1 VLLAC
6 LGGALGLLLA
16 FWLVDLAGA
25 IKLPM
30 DLPVRVDLQ
39 LDYRVLLFTVLLSV
53 FTGILFG
60 LLPALQATKT
70 DLVSALKDEV
80 SLGAWRKSWM
90 KNGLIVFQ
98 VALSLV
104 LLIGGAL
111 MLRGLQRAHTLD
123 LGFNPQHAIEVTFD
137 LRLQGYDKARGQ
149 EFQKQLLERVRAIP
163 EVQAAGL
170 GDLLPVDLHFG
181 RVPVFIEGQTLERAS
196 NAPRV
201 LSNRISPGYFAAMGT
216 RLLQGREFTQQ
227 DDENAPRVAI
237 VNQTFAQRFWPGAD
251 PIGKRFSLYG
261 ADEPQMQVVGIA
273 QDGKYAGLNEEPR
286 PFVYRPLWQGRI
298 GSTTLVVRART
309 EPAKL
314 LAAVRNELQRM
325 DATLP
330 LASARTRIEQLSFP
344 LLPARVAAAL
354 LGSFGLLA
362 LALAAIGLYG
372 VMSFSVAR
380 RTHEIGVRMALGAE
394 ARDVLALIIGQGMK
408 LTVLGMGI
416 GLVVSLA
423 VTRLMKSLLYGV
435 SATDPL
441 TFAGIALLLAL
452 VALLACWIPARRAT
466 KVDPMIALR
475 YE

>member
-1 VLLAC
+1 
-6 LGGALGLLLA
+6 
-16 FWLVDLAGA
+16 
-25 IKLPM
+25 
-30 DLPVRVDLQ
+30 
-39 LDYRVLLFTVLLSV
+39 
-53 FTGILFG
+53 
-60 LLPALQATKT
+60 
-70 DLVSALKDEV
+70 
-80 SLGAWRKSWM
+80 
-90 KNGLIVFQ
+90 
-98 VALSLV
+98 
-104 LLIGGAL
+104 
-111 MLRGLQRAHTLD
+111 
-123 LGFNPQHAIEVTFD
+123 
-137 LRLQGYDKARGQ
+137 
-149 EFQKQLLERVRAIP
+149 
-163 EVQAAGL
+163 VQAAGL

-181 RVPVFIEGQTLERAS
+181 RVPVFIAGQTLERAS